1 MDCRVGFLGLK
12 SHAHQ
17 AQLKVVWVG
26 RDGAERTESRARVSL
41 DRRREPGEQE
51 RNEREKRKSTKV
63 ECTEA
68 AVMRFKA
75 NCNVS
80 SLSYLWWEPK
90 QLIYGHY
97 LLVWLGASE

>member
-1 MDCRVGFLGLK
+1 M
-12 SHAHQ
+12 
-17 AQLKVVWVG
+17 
-26 RDGAERTESRARVSL
+26 SL

-80 SLSYLWWEPK
+80 SLSYL
-90 QLIYGHY
+90 Y
-97 LLVWLGASE
+97 